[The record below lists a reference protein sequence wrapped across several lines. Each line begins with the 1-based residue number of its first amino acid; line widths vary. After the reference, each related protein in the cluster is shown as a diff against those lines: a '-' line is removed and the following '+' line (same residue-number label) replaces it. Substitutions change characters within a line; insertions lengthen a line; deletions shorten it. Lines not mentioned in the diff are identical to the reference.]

1 MRVDLED
8 AVEAAEQALSMLTPR
23 SGRIEVDRTQQ
34 IRVSQGR
41 SSLARF
47 YILVVCC
54 DLRPLGRLVWH
65 LTARQA

>member
-1 MRVDLED
+1 
-8 AVEAAEQALSMLTPR
+8 MLTPR